1 MADAK
6 LKFND
11 QEITLGHGVTTVG
24 RTADNTVA
32 FPSDSN
38 VSRYHAEI
46 EWRDGDFWLI
56 DLNSSNGSAL
66 NGASFKG
73 EKKLSDGDEI
83 TLGGSSKAVFSTG
96 EKTSNHDAAT
106 AAGRGAADV
115 RGETETPVETPTEA
129 GELEQQNDA
138 EIVADEK
145 AVAKTRMPMMLGIA
159 GATVGLAAVCVVGAV
174 VYSYSGTSKC
184 DAKVVI
190 TKPDYGDTLTEK
202 TEIETESENAECVSR
217 AIFLINGREFAASTE
232 QPFTATIDPAQF
244 PDLANGSLNNVQI
257 VLEDEKGNK
266 IVQPNEIAL
275 QFETIE
281 IAAPSPTPVEIA
293 EATPTPKS
301 TGAKVSGGDTQTMA
315 ANLLKEFSGTANYK
329 FDPQFIQEVQK
340 KTAEYTS
347 DGYFNRAA
355 AYRDVILVSFVQE
368 RSLDAPLAFVL
379 AMSRS
384 QFKPQKTGADEG
396 LWQMNP
402 IFASEIGATGLC
414 GAETLSDPSQNCA
427 SKAASLYLK
436 SLVVEVFEGDVI
448 YTVAA
453 FGKSPQEANMWKASL
468 PADPAARADF
478 WKIIKDAK
486 QREQVVRFFA
496 AGIVAENPQKFGLKK
511 DQPLSELYKNLVAKQ

>member
-24 RTADNTVA
+24 RTTDNTVS

-38 VSRYHAEI
+38 ISRFHAEI

-66 NGASFKG
+66 NGAPFKG
-73 EKKLSDGDEI
+73 EKRLSDGDEI
-83 TLGGSSKAVFSTG
+83 TLGGSSKATFSTG
-96 EKTSNHDAAT
+96 EKKSNADTAT
-106 AAGRGAADV
+106 VAGRGETDV
-115 RGETETPVETPTEA
+115 YGETETPAETSAE
-129 GELEQQNDA
+129 GDDLEQQGEA
-138 EIVADEK
+138 EVVADEK

-190 TKPDYGDTLTEK
+190 TKPDYGDTLTQK

-217 AIFLINGREFAASTE
+217 AIFLINGREFASATE

-257 VLEDEKGNK
+257 VLEDDKGNK

-301 TGAKVSGGDTQTMA
+301 TGAKVSGGDTQTMS

-329 FDPQFIQEVQK
+329 FDPQFIEEVKK
-340 KTAEYTS
+340 KTGEYAAE
-347 DGYFNRAA
+347 GYFNRAA
-355 AYRDVILVSFVQE
+355 VYKDVILVSFVQE
-368 RSLDAPLAFVL
+368 RSLDAPLPFIL

-384 QFKPQKTGADEG
+384 QFKPQKVGADEG

-402 IFASEIGATGLC
+402 TFASEIGATGLC
-414 GAETLSDPSQNCA
+414 GAETLSDPAQNCA

-436 SLVVEVFEGDVI
+436 SLIVEIFEGDVV
-448 YTVAA
+448 YAAAA
-453 FGKSPQEANMWKASL
+453 FGKSPQEANMWKATL
-468 PADPAARADF
+468 PADRADF
-478 WKIIKDAK
+478 WKVIRDPK

-511 DQPLSELYKNLVAKQ
+511 DRPISELYKNLVGNQS